1 MQGTEDTG
9 PPGSRAGG
17 QSPAQGPQ
25 DPPPERERA
34 SERERVGEPEGRAHG
49 RDRAGAQD
57 PPPEREQAPERERA
71 EDQARRPHHRARFQE
86 DLAPRP
92 GPPAARP
99 PEDHGPVRYG
109 PPAPDPG
116 LPVLPELAAVLAAAS
131 ARTRPEPPGGGPVL
145 REAARGYW
153 DRRGLHGTVAGI
165 AAAPGAQ
172 PLLLALIGAHGGDV
186 LMPRPCPAAWMPQAR
201 LLGHPAYHVP
211 TPAECG
217 GIPDPYA
224 LLETVRRVRAE
235 GGRPKLLLLSVVDD
249 PTATVALPELVR
261 EACEAAVDE
270 GLHIISDETWRDT
283 VHRPRDTVLLSPA
296 EMCPDDVTVLADLSG
311 ALLPAAWPVAV
322 ARFPDTARAAVR
334 HARTLDILTALG
346 ALVAG
351 PVAHAAAHALGE
363 PDSVRDRIQR
373 AAALNTEVAAAAHRA
388 VLGPGALARPPEAG
402 CHLYADLG
410 PLRSRLADLG
420 VTDSMELEEY
430 LTGRLGAPAPGGHRF
445 GDELGALRVRLGT
458 GPLLGAT
465 PQQRAESLAAA
476 KPLEL
481 AHVARALDDF
491 AAVFADLR

>member
-1 MQGTEDTG
+1 MPGTEDHA
-9 PPGSRAGG
+9 PAHEGG
-17 QSPAQGPQ
+17 DHAPAHESGDHAPAHDGQ
-25 DPPPERERA
+25 D
-34 SERERVGEPEGRAHG
+34 
-49 RDRAGAQD
+49 
-57 PPPEREQAPERERA
+57 QAPA
-71 EDQARRPHHRARFQE
+71 HAS
-86 DLAPRP
+86 
-92 GPPAARP
+92 
-99 PEDHGPVRYG
+99 HGPVRFG

-131 ARTRPEPPGGGPVL
+131 GRTRLEPPGGGLRL

-153 DRRGLHGTVAGI
+153 DRRGLHGAPGGI
-165 AAAPGAQ
+165 AAAPGAP
-172 PLLLALIGAHGGDV
+172 PLLLALIGAYGGDL

-201 LLGHPAYHVP
+201 LLGRPAYHVP

-217 GIPDPYA
+217 GVPDPYA

-249 PTATVALPELVR
+249 PTATVAPPELVH
-261 EACEAAVDE
+261 EACEAAVGE

-296 EMCPDDVTVLADLSG
+296 EMCPDDVTVIADLSG
-311 ALLPAAWPVAV
+311 ALTPPAWPVAV

-346 ALVAG
+346 ALVAT

-363 PDSVRDRIQR
+363 PEPVRERIRR
-373 AAALNTEVAAAAHRA
+373 AAELHAEVAAAAHRA
-388 VLGPGALARPPEAG
+388 VLGSGALARPPQAG
-402 CHLYADLG
+402 RHLYADLG
-410 PLRSRLADLG
+410 PLRSRLAGVG

-430 LTGRLGAPAPGGHRF
+430 LTDRLGAPAPGGHRF

-465 PQQRAESLAAA
+465 PRQRTESLTAAE
-476 KPLEL
+476 PLEL
-481 AHVARALDDF
+481 AHVARALDRF
-491 AAVFADLR
+491 AAVFGGLR